1 VGETYEVGTVGEPP
15 YATAPVDLGD
25 YHAGSKIE
33 P

>member
-1 VGETYEVGTVGEPP
+1 VGAPP